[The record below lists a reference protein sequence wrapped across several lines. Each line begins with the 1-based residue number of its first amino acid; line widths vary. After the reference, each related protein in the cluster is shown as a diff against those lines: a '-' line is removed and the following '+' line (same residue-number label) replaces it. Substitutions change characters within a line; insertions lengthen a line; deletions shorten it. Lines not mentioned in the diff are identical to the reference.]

1 MLEAML
7 RLVMMETLDA
17 AASKTYEV
25 ESMGY
30 LLVLAS
36 FVADLY

>member
-1 MLEAML
+1 ML

-17 AASKTYEV
+17 AASKTYDV
-25 ESMGY
+25 ESMGC
-30 LLVLAS
+30 LLALVS